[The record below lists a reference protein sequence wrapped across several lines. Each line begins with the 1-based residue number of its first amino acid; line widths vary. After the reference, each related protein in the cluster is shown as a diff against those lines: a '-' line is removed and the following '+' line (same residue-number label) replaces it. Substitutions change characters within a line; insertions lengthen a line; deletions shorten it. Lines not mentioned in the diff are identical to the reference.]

1 MAFADPQSVTIGAT
15 TYSLPRVSSGTN
27 TSTYQSSDGLVQ
39 LVPSSLY
46 AKRTRRSLRLNST
59 KIAADPF
66 TPSVNQSFSMSTY
79 LVVDIPIIG
88 FTVAEQTDVVDAL
101 SAYMAASSG
110 AAIAKLLGG
119 EN

>member
-1 MAFADPQSVTIGAT
+1 
-15 TYSLPRVSSGTN
+15 
-27 TSTYQSSDGLVQ
+27 
-39 LVPSSLY
+39 
-46 AKRTRRSLRLNST
+46 
-59 KIAADPF
+59 
-66 TPSVNQSFSMSTY
+66 MSTY